1 MKIGPVVPEICSQTD
16 RHTDGLTDRQVHRNT
31 PLPYGGGVLI
41 RQFIRHHNMVSLQ
54 QYLLYVVNSKHSVVC
69 GDCLLS
75 PNVSVFK
82 CCQILLCQAHV
93 V

>member
-1 MKIGPVVPEICSQTD
+1 
-16 RHTDGLTDRQVHRNT
+16 
-31 PLPYGGGVLI
+31 
-41 RQFIRHHNMVSLQ
+41 MVSLQ